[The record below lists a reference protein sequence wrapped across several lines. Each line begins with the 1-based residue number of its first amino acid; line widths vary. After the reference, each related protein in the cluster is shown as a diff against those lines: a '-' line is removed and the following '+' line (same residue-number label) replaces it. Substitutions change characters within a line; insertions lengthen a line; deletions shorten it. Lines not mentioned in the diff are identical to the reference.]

1 MCGDSGG
8 PDRASHR
15 TFGGS
20 GAGSGR
26 GRVDTASLA
35 LVGAAT
41 LFGSTFLV
49 MQGAV
54 EEVEPV
60 PFLVVRF
67 AFGLVVLLPL
77 AARRGRPAPGLV
89 RAGAGAGLALTAGYV
104 LQTVGLQYTTTS
116 VSAFVTYLLVVFVP
130 LLAAVVLRTPPP
142 LASLAGVTV
151 AVAGLLLL
159 TRGGGVGFGRGEL
172 LTLGCA
178 IAFAVHI
185 LVLADVAPR
194 FDVVQLNVVQ
204 FTVVVGVLAVPGL
217 VTGGYDFGVEPW
229 LAALYTGVLVTALA
243 FGLQVWGQRRVSP
256 TRTALLLLIEPVAA
270 AVLGYLTG
278 ERLGAEGVAG
288 AALILA
294 GIVLSETTAAPVVK
308 RPEEP

>member
-1 MCGDSGG
+1 MCGESGG
-8 PDRASHR
+8 HDRASHR
-15 TFGGS
+15 TF
-20 GAGSGR
+20 
-26 GRVDTASLA
+26 DTASLA
-35 LVGAAT
+35 LAGAAC

-54 EEVEPV
+54 EDVEPV
-60 PFLVVRF
+60 PFLAVRF
-67 AFGLVVLLPL
+67 GFGLLVLLPL

-89 RAGAGAGLALTAGYV
+89 RAGVTAGLALTAGYV

-142 LASLAGVTV
+142 LVSLVGVGL
-151 AVAGLLLL
+151 AVAGLVLL
-159 TRGGGVGFGRGEL
+159 TTGGGVGLGRGEL

-178 IAFAVHI
+178 VAFAIHI

-204 FTVVVGVLAVPGL
+204 FAVVAGSLAVPGL
-217 VTGGYDFGVEPW
+217 VAGGYDFGPGPL
-229 LAALYTGVLVTALA
+229 LAALYTGVVVTALA

-278 ERLGAEGVAG
+278 ERLGLAG
-288 AALILA
+288 AAGALLILG
-294 GIVLSETTAAPVVK
+294 GIVVSETTATPVVK

>member
-1 MCGDSGG
+1 MCGESG
-8 PDRASHR
+8 PSVTRSA
-15 TFGGS
+15 
-20 GAGSGR
+20 AGSVWWGR
-26 GRVDTASLA
+26 LRLDRASLA
-35 LVGAAT
+35 LVAAAT

-54 EEVEPV
+54 EDVEPV

-89 RAGAGAGLALTAGYV
+89 RAGVIAGLALTVGYV

-130 LLAAVVLRTPPP
+130 LLAALVLRRPPA
-142 LASLAGVTV
+142 LASLVGVGL
-151 AVAGLLLL
+151 AVAGLVLL
-159 TRGGGVGFGRGEL
+159 TTGGGVGLGRGEL

-178 IAFAVHI
+178 LAFAVHI

-204 FTVVVGVLAVPGL
+204 FSVVCGVLFVPGL
-217 VTGGYDFGVEPW
+217 IGGGYRFGAEPL
-229 LAALYTGVLVTALA
+229 LAALYTGVVVTALA
-243 FGLQVWGQRRVSP
+243 FGLQVWGQRRVSA

-278 ERLGAEGVAG
+278 ERLGLAG
-288 AALILA
+288 AAGALLILG
-294 GIVLSETTAAPVVK
+294 GIVLSEVAATPVVK